1 MANSLHGKHIILG
14 VTGSIA
20 AYKSA
25 ELIRALTSLGALV
38 QVVMTEGAKAFITP
52 LTLQALSGRAVRDHV
67 FDSDAELAMG
77 HIELARW
84 ADLIIIAPASANVIA
99 SLSQGQAGSLIST
112 LCLATSAPVVICPAM
127 NEKMWAHPATKKNVR
142 RLKSF
147 GYDIFGPAKGEQ
159 ACGDMGWGRMQE
171 PEMIVEHART
181 YFSDGDLTGLTVLI
195 TAGPT
200 REAIDPVRFI
210 SNHSSGKM
218 GYAMAIAARARGAR
232 VILISGPTALERPDN
247 VDFIQVESAN
257 EMYEAVMAHCP
268 DANIFISVAA
278 VSDFY
283 CLDKSDKKRAKSN
296 HPLTLSLGKN
306 IDIVAQVQKKHA
318 HLYVVGFAA
327 QTHDVEAYA
336 KKKRIEKSLPMMVA
350 NRVGEAGV
358 GFNSENNQ
366 VSIVTDKGI
375 QSLAKTSKK
384 ELAILIWDEIR
395 LQYQQWKKSNK
406 ALEELTTC
414 EKEFS

>member
-1 MANSLHGKHIILG
+1 
-14 VTGSIA
+14 
-20 AYKSA
+20 
-25 ELIRALTSLGALV
+25 
-38 QVVMTEGAKAFITP
+38 MTEGAKAFITP

-247 VDFIQVESAN
+247 VDFIQKLSNRKNLHTCCTKDYKLFGNRE
-257 EMYEAVMAHCP
+257 
-268 DANIFISVAA
+268 NIETI
-278 VSDFY
+278 
-283 CLDKSDKKRAKSN
+283 KEK
-296 HPLTLSLGKN
+296 LGKLGLEIEESEHLLKTYGSN
-306 IDIVAQVQKKHA
+306 AVVVADFIKRYGDRKIHKNYPTLEA
-318 HLYVVGFAA
+318 ELYYC
-327 QTHDVEAYA
+327 VEHEFV
-336 KKKRIEKSLPMMVA
+336 KNPLDFLVR
-350 NRVGEAGV
+350 RVGLGLIDTDATKESLKRVA
-358 GFNSENNQ
+358 
-366 VSIVTDKGI
+366 SI
-375 QSLAKTSKK
+375 LK
-384 ELAILIWDEIR
+384 ELLGWSDEM
-395 LQYQQWKKSNK
+395 
-406 ALEELTTC
+406 C
-414 EKEFS
+414 ECKVKEASKLLNEGI